1 MRVEQVRFFENSVPL
16 KPLVN
21 PPVSYSKNSH
31 LKGVDAF
38 FWDTPT
44 AHMYQTFLNSTFS
57 GTPHIW
63 LVNPWFPIDI
73 PLNPVIHWWSS
84 GIVPFPDCPM
94 TKSGWK
100 SEIEEDTPKNP
111 MVLWFIYHNQTWHGC
126 IAKFQ
131 THLPYLTILLMH
143 LIDIHLCLRS
153 SPSYPQKM
161 LGLNAPNI
169 KLCPLKIIAES
180 R

>member
-1 MRVEQVRFFENSVPL
+1 MEIHWNSPISENSSPHVWSPPLSCSFRCTVPCVSSLALTPESQVRVEQVRFFENSVPL

-21 PPVSYSKNSH
+21 PPVSYNKNSH
-31 LKGVDAF
+31 LKGVNAF
-38 FWDTPT
+38 FWDTPI
-44 AHMYQTFLNSTFS
+44 AHMYHTFLNSTFS

-100 SEIEEDTPKNP
+100 SEIEVDTP
-111 MVLWFIYHNQTWHGC
+111 
-126 IAKFQ
+126 
-131 THLPYLTILLMH
+131 
-143 LIDIHLCLRS
+143 
-153 SPSYPQKM
+153 
-161 LGLNAPNI
+161 
-169 KLCPLKIIAES
+169 
-180 R
+180 